1 VKRLTILVPL
11 MVSGCAT
18 GVYHPT
24 KPATLMQADI
34 DLCTEQA
41 TLSKTIRVAAM
52 EDVVACLKTKGYV
65 NKGSLPPGSTA
76 AVSPP
81 RRRSLAPFPAAP
93 DAKLL
98 NSCGDLAGSKTAQ
111 HGAGCS
117 GNDQKVQP
125 ERRSA

>member
-1 VKRLTILVPL
+1 MLGGACVKRLTILVPL

-76 AVSPP
+76 ARQPAQEALPCAVPCRP
-81 RRRSLAPFPAAP
+81 RR
-93 DAKLL
+93 
-98 NSCGDLAGSKTAQ
+98 
-111 HGAGCS
+111 
-117 GNDQKVQP
+117 
-125 ERRSA
+125 